1 MANFSVLIKFESE
14 EDRETYFA
22 DLGPDAQG
30 PPTVGTKVSA
40 VKSLHDLTDNH
51 ETRTVTIRRLL
62 APLPRDDLP
71 LYCVGLN
78 YRSHAKE
85 ASLTLTSVPPL
96 WTKPAASLANPGE
109 DIPINDFCAKSLP
122 DYEGELVFVTSKQCR
137 DISPKEAKDYILG
150 YTVGN
155 DISCRMYQL
164 PKHSAGQFFFAKAF
178 DKFAPIGPALISPA
192 IFGDGSGFSVEA
204 KANGEVRQVA
214 EFKKDMVF
222 SPEQI
227 LSHMSQGTSPLRTS
241 RIIAN
246 RLGTGT
252 TIPAGTAIMTG
263 TPAGVGAFH
272 SPKVFL
278 KDGDVLEVTMA
289 RVGTLRNVIKF
300 Q

>member
-1 MANFSVLIKFESE
+1 MANFAVLIKFESE
-14 EDRETYFA
+14 EDGEAYFA

-30 PPTVGTKVSA
+30 PPALGTKVSA
-40 VKSLHDLTDNH
+40 VKSLQSLADKH
-51 ETRTVTIRRLL
+51 EPITVTIRRLL

-96 WTKPAASLANPGE
+96 WTKPAASLANPNE
-109 DIPINDFCAKSLP
+109 DIPLNDFCAKSLP
-122 DYEGELVFVTSKQCR
+122 DYECR
-137 DISPKEAKDYILG
+137 DISPKEAKDCILG

-178 DKFAPIGPALISPA
+178 DKFAPIGPALISPTV
-192 IFGDGSGFSVEA
+192 FGDGSGFSVEA
-204 KANGEVRQVA
+204 KVNGEVRQVA

-227 LSHMSQGTSPLRTS
+227 LSHMSQGTSPLLTRG
-241 RIIAN
+241 INVN

-252 TIPAGTAIMTG
+252 TIPAGTAVMTG

-300 Q
+300 E